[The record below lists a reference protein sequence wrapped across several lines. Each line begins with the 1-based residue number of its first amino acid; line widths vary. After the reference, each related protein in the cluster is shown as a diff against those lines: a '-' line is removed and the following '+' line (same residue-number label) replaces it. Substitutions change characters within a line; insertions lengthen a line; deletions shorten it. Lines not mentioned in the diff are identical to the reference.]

1 MSSMFSV
8 SKLPGSTPE
17 SLSSTRP
24 FSVIVEF
31 LFGSSE
37 LFAIRES
44 ATGLFPSDDGLCGIL
59 IKLLLL
65 LFKLRLKSRLV
76 SPPFS
81 DPELGISSGVVAR
94 LVMLS
99 ADLKDGFLSPFRVLH
114 VQIYCQNQLTTSLH
128 FLMYL
133 KEIL

>member
-65 LFKLRLKSRLV
+65 LFSCDLRVVLCHLHLV
-76 SPPFS
+76 T
-81 DPELGISSGVVAR
+81 
-94 LVMLS
+94 LS
-99 ADLKDGFLSPFRVLH
+99 WA
-114 VQIYCQNQLTTSLH
+114 
-128 FLMYL
+128 
-133 KEIL
+133 